1 LDPIGNKPVD
11 VTRVLERL
19 GKALAPRETGGSVP
33 NAESRP
39 GSVASPDL
47 RNLLA
52 AAFRDVDASDERA
65 LRRAR
70 SAVIPLIV
78 KHTIG
83 DGSQIGD
90 AAFAEAVQAVESM
103 FDADPRLG
111 SLLARAVESGRTG

>member
-1 LDPIGNKPVD
+1 MDPIGNKPVD

-33 NAESRP
+33 NAGSRQ
-39 GSVASPDL
+39 GSLASPDL

-78 KHTIG
+78 KHTID